1 MAHGQCSISNFWMNE
16 WMNTAFNHGRRDRKE
31 DTDVRDNIKF
41 LVKVEE
47 DGI

>member
-1 MAHGQCSISNFWMNE
+1 MAHGQCSISKFWMNE
-16 WMNTAFNHGRRDRKE
+16 WIQPSIMEGEIEKE

-41 LVKVEE
+41 LVKVE